1 MHLRRRLII
10 ISLPILV
17 GAVTIL
23 TMYRAS
29 LPTDVELTR
38 LEPVGAG
45 ASPTVNGRLRVMT
58 LNLAH
63 GRELAFH
70 QSMLRRKRVA
80 TNLEKV
86 SEIFVREQPDLITLQ
101 EADGPS
107 VWSGYFDHVDSLA
120 RAAGYNFAVRGT
132 HMALPW
138 PFVLDYGTAIVS
150 RWPVKDVQS
159 RRFEQASYDNKGFV
173 RATVQVPGVGRS
185 VDVVSVHLDFLRQKT
200 RWRQVEILRRTL
212 AERSHPLILAGDFN
226 CEWQDATCVE
236 WLAATLGLKAHEPEA
251 GEPTFPSKQPK
262 SRIDWILVSEELT
275 FDSYRTI
282 ADPVSDHLGVVAEVS
297 RATPASSR

>member
-1 MHLRRRLII
+1 
-10 ISLPILV
+10 
-17 GAVTIL
+17 
-23 TMYRAS
+23 MYRAS
-29 LPTDVELTR
+29 LPTDVELARPELDGPRAT
-38 LEPVGAG
+38 
-45 ASPTVNGRLRVMT
+45 PTLTLTLTGHLRVMT

-70 QSMLRRKRVA
+70 QSMLRRERVA
-80 TNLEKV
+80 TNLQKV
-86 SEIFVREQPDLITLQ
+86 SEILVRERPDLITLQ

-120 RAAGYNFAVRGT
+120 RAAGYDFTVRGT
-132 HMALPW
+132 HMTLPW

-159 RRFEQASYDNKGFV
+159 TRFAQASYDTKGFV
-173 RATVQVPGVGRS
+173 RATVQAPGIGGYVE
-185 VDVVSVHLDFLRQKT
+185 VVSVHLDFLRKKT

-212 AERSHPLILAGDFN
+212 ADCHHPLILAGDFN

-236 WLAATLGLKAHEPEA
+236 WLAASLGLTAHEPEA
-251 GEPTFPSKQPK
+251 GEPTFPSTRPK
-262 SRIDWILVSEELT
+262 SRIDWILVSGELS

-282 ADPVSDHLGVVAEVS
+282 ADPVSDHLGVVAELS
-297 RATPASSR
+297 RATPAHSR